1 MICEQMPQVR
11 ISDVGRTVGTTVRIQ
26 GVRVHIERTKQRL
39 GGSRAWF
46 NCPTCGR
53 RCAILYPTRCRLCL
67 KLRYQSELLSRE
79 DRTILQGLRLRARL
93 GQCDGNLSRPLP
105 RRPKWMRWHTYFAWR
120 KRIYRADQRQL
131 VWAKASLDRI
141 RRG

>member
-11 ISDVGRTVGTTVRIQ
+11 ISAVSRMPGDAIKIHGIWVA
-26 GVRVHIERTKQRL
+26 IERTKQRL

-46 NCPTCGR
+46 NCPKCER
-53 RCAILYPTRCRLCL
+53 RCAILYPVLCRLCMN
-67 KLRYQSELLSRE
+67 LRYQSELLSPE
-79 DRTILQGLRLRARL
+79 DRAILQAHKLRARL
-93 GQCDGNLSRPLP
+93 GQSDGNLTLPLP
-105 RRPKWMRWHTYFAWR
+105 PKPKWMRWHTYFAFR

-131 VWAKASLDRI
+131 SWVRAYLDTM